1 MGKKTKEV
9 VTIEEKTEI
18 ATVEKTIKKKTKIKV
33 ETPKTEAPIITD
45 KKAKKPV
52 SKLKGYKGL
61 KKLIPFYKKYLG
73 LFFATILSLVA
84 SGVIGLFGPIF
95 SAQALAN
102 LSELKFEPALWFALA
117 FVGVRLL
124 VEVANHI
131 HGICYVKMDSRVV
144 FDIKQTLI
152 RSITSV
158 TMGKSDQTNSGV
170 YIERMNE
177 DAGKCSDVLMD
188 IMSVILDV
196 ISNFAF
202 LIYIA
207 FLNIWFFIALVIYVL
222 VLWAF
227 DSKKERMW
235 FIQRKK
241 FREKREIATGSY
253 NEQVR
258 GLRDVK
264 SLNIRNNTIKDSGQ
278 KFDEALDI
286 HKLSRFT
293 RRKWVLIRNAVGAVF
308 EVGFF
313 VMGILF
319 IQYEFITLAGF
330 LVIYMYHG
338 NVKGLTNYFAM
349 IKQYSIEGELA
360 AQRVF
365 EIIDEYPKEKFG
377 DKTLEKVEGKI
388 EFKDVTFGYVED
400 ENVLENLNLTFEP
413 NKTTAVV
420 GKSGSGKSTILA
432 LINKLYDVKSGELLL
447 DGENIN
453 ELTEDSIRNNIGI
466 VNQAPYIFNRT
477 IRENLLFI
485 NPEATEEQMISALK
499 RAQIYNFIKK
509 LDKGLDSL
517 VGENG
522 VMLSGGQ
529 KQRIAIA
536 RILLKN
542 SKIIVFDEATSA
554 LDNESQGL
562 IVKAI
567 DSLKKDHTI
576 IIVAHRLSTIVGA
589 DSIVVLD
596 SGKILDQ
603 GTHNQLF
610 RRCKMY
616 KELYKSEETRQ
627 ELEELLG
634 ENQ

>member
-1 MGKKTKEV
+1 MTEEQLKKK
-9 VTIEEKTEI
+9 K
-18 ATVEKTIKKKTKIKV
+18 IKK
-33 ETPKTEAPIITD
+33 PKPE
-45 KKAKKPV
+45 KKPN
-52 SKLKGYKGL
+52 KLKGYKGL
-61 KKLIPFYKKYLG
+61 KKLVPFYKKYGG
-73 LFFATILSLVA
+73 LFFATVITLVLSAVVNLFNPILSA
-84 SGVIGLFGPIF
+84 N
-95 SAQALAN
+95 ALAN
-102 LSELKFEPALWFALA
+102 LSEYKFMPALWCAIG
-117 FVGVRLL
+117 VIGVRI
-124 VEVANHI
+124 VVDIANYLHN
-131 HGICYVKMDSRVV
+131 ICYVKMDCKVV
-144 FDIKQTLI
+144 FDIKTTLI
-152 RSITSV
+152 RAITGT
-158 TMGKSDQTNSGV
+158 TMSKSDKTNSGV
-170 YIERMNE
+170 YIERLNE

-202 LIYIA
+202 LIYVA
-207 FLNIWFFIALVIYVL
+207 FLNIWFFIALVGYVIA
-222 VLWAF
+222 LWIL

-235 FIQRKK
+235 YLQRKK
-241 FREKREIATGSY
+241 FRETREIATGSY

-264 SLNIRNNTIKDSGQ
+264 SLNIRTNTIRDSGN
-278 KFDEALDI
+278 KFQDALAI

-293 RRKWVLIRNAVGAVF
+293 RRKWVLIRNIVAIIF

-313 VMGILF
+313 LMGILF
-319 IQYEFITLAGF
+319 VKNEFITLANF

-338 NVKGLTNYFAM
+338 NVRGLTNYFAM
-349 IKQYSIEGELA
+349 IKQYAIEGELA

-365 EIIDEYPKEKFG
+365 EIIDEFPKEQFG

-388 EFKDVTFGYVED
+388 EFNDVTFAYDSG

-432 LINKLYDVKSGELLL
+432 LINKLYTIKSGTLTI
-447 DGENIN
+447 DGVDIN
-453 ELTEDSIRNNIGI
+453 ELTEDAIRDNIGI
-466 VNQAPYIFNRT
+466 VTQTPYIFNRT

-485 NPEATEEQMISALK
+485 NPNATEEEMISALK

-554 LDNESQGL
+554 LDNESQSL

-589 DSIVVLD
+589 DSIVVLEG
-596 SGKILDQ
+596 GKILDQ

-627 ELEELLG
+627 ELVEKLEQVDGG
-634 ENQ
+634 ESV

>member
-1 MGKKTKEV
+1 MTEEELKKKK
-9 VTIEEKTEI
+9 IK
-18 ATVEKTIKKKTKIKV
+18 IKKQK
-33 ETPKTEAPIITD
+33 PP
-45 KKAKKPV
+45 KKPN
-52 SKLKGYKGL
+52 KIKGYKGL
-61 KKLIPFYKKYLG
+61 KRLVPFYKKYYG
-73 LFFATILSLVA
+73 LFIATILTLVMSA
-84 SGVIGLFGPIF
+84 VIGLFSPILT
-95 SAQALAN
+95 ANALAY
-102 LSELKFEPALWFALA
+102 LSELNYSYAFYCALG
-117 FVGVRLL
+117 VIGVRIA
-124 VEVANHI
+124 VDIANYFHN
-131 HGICYVKMDSRVV
+131 ICYVKMDCKVV
-144 FDIKQTLI
+144 FDIKTALI
-152 RSITSV
+152 RAITAT
-158 TMGKSDQTNSGV
+158 TMTKSDKTNSGV

-177 DAGKCSDVLMD
+177 DTGKCSDVLMD

-196 ISNFAF
+196 LSNFAF

-207 FLNIWFFIALVIYVL
+207 FLNIYFFIALVAYVI
-222 VLWAF
+222 VLWLL

-235 FIQRKK
+235 YIQRKK
-241 FREKREIATGSY
+241 FRETREIATGAY

-264 SLNIRNNTIKDSGQ
+264 SLNIRRNTILDSGN
-278 KFDEALDI
+278 KFSEALKI

-293 RRKWVLIRNAVGAVF
+293 RRKWILFRNIVATIF

-313 VMGILF
+313 LMGVMF
-319 IQYEFITLAGF
+319 IKYKFISLANF
-330 LVIYMYHG
+330 LIIYMYHG
-338 NVKGLTNYFAM
+338 NVRGLTNYFAM
-349 IKQYSIEGELA
+349 IKQYAIEGELA

-365 EIIDEYPKEKFG
+365 EIIDEYPKEQFG

-388 EFKDVTFGYVED
+388 EFKDVTFAYEEG
-400 ENVLENLNLTFEP
+400 ENVLTNLSLTFEP

-420 GKSGSGKSTILA
+420 GKSGSGKSTILS
-432 LINKLYDVKSGELLL
+432 LINKLYTIKDGTLTI
-447 DGENIN
+447 DGEDIN
-453 ELTEDSIRNNIGI
+453 TLTEDSIRDNIGI
-466 VNQAPYIFNRT
+466 VTQTPYIFNRT

-485 NPEATEEQMISALK
+485 NPNASEEEMVSALK
-499 RAQIYNFIKK
+499 RAQIYDFVKT

-567 DSLKKDHTI
+567 DDLKKDHTI

-589 DSIVVLD
+589 DNIVVLD
-596 SGKILDQ
+596 GGKILDE

-616 KELYKSEETRQ
+616 KELYKSEETRK
-627 ELEELLG
+627 ELEDKLVEV
-634 ENQ
+634 ENRVENI

>member
-1 MGKKTKEV
+1 MTEEELKKK
-9 VTIEEKTEI
+9 K
-18 ATVEKTIKKKTKIKV
+18 IKK
-33 ETPKTEAPIITD
+33 PKEP
-45 KKAKKPV
+45 KKPN
-52 SKLKGYKGL
+52 KLKGYKGL
-61 KKLIPFYKKYLG
+61 RKLVPFYKRYSG
-73 LFFATILSLVA
+73 LFFATMLTLILSA
-84 SGVIGLFGPIF
+84 VINLFSPIF
-95 SAQALAN
+95 SANALASLSEYKYDQAL
-102 LSELKFEPALWFALA
+102 LFAVLVIA
-117 FVGVRLL
+117 VRVL
-124 VEVANHI
+124 VEVANHF
-131 HGICYVKMDSRVV
+131 HNICYVKMDCKVV
-144 FDIKQTLI
+144 FDIKTALI
-152 RSITSV
+152 RAITAT
-158 TMGKSDQTNSGV
+158 TMSKSDKTNSGV
-170 YIERMNE
+170 YIERLNE
-177 DAGKCSDVLMD
+177 DSGKCSDVLMD
-188 IMSVILDV
+188 IMSVFLDV

-207 FLNIWFFIALVIYVL
+207 FLNIWFFLALVAYVL
-222 VLWAF
+222 VLWIF

-235 FIQRKK
+235 YIQRKK
-241 FREKREIATGSY
+241 FRETREIATGTY

-264 SLNIRNNTIKDSGQ
+264 SLNIRNNTIRDSGN
-278 KFDEALDI
+278 KFEDALAI

-293 RRKWVLIRNAVGAVF
+293 RRKWVFIRNTVAIVF

-319 IQYEFITLAGF
+319 IKSNLITLANF

-338 NVKGLTNYFAM
+338 NVRGLTNYFAM
-349 IKQYSIEGELA
+349 IKQYAIEGELA

-365 EIIDEYPKEKFG
+365 EIIDEYPKEQFG
-377 DKTLEKVEGKI
+377 KDTIEKVVGKI
-388 EFKDVTFGYVED
+388 EFRDVTFAYDEG
-400 ENVLENLNLTFEP
+400 ENVLEHLDLTFEP

-432 LINKLYDVKSGELLL
+432 LINKLYTVNNGSIEL
-447 DGENIN
+447 DGQNIN
-453 ELTEDSIRNNIGI
+453 TLTEDTIRNNIGI
-466 VNQAPYIFNRT
+466 VTQTPYIFNRT

-485 NPEATEEQMISALK
+485 KPDATEEEMISALK
-499 RAQIYNFIKK
+499 RAQIYNFVKK

-567 DSLKKDHTI
+567 DSLKKNHTI

-589 DSIVVLD
+589 DNIVVLD
-596 SGKILDQ
+596 GGKILAQ
-603 GTHNQLF
+603 GTHEKLF
-610 RRCKMY
+610 KSCKMY
-616 KELYKSEETRQ
+616 RDLYKSEETRV
-627 ELEELLG
+627 ELEGKLEKMIDA
-634 ENQ
+634 